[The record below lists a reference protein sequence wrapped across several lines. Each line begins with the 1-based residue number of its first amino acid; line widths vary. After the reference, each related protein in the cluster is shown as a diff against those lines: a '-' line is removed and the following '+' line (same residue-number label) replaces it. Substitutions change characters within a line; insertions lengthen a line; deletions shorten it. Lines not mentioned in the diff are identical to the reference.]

1 MRRHLLGAP
10 AVLAMMVHVQ
20 AAAADPGRGPR
31 ASRDEGT
38 SYLELAPGIMVP
50 VSDSEYT
57 AGTNNSFKLGARLGL
72 ALAAHVAFEFT
83 GDWTRLNEA
92 PRQFFDV
99 KATRYRI
106 LAGTRI
112 EGRLGRRAHLFGRV
126 AVGSDI
132 IHANV
137 RTQGSVVGTRF
148 ELDETDLGV
157 AVEFGT
163 GVVVEVTP
171 RFAVGAQFALPI
183 GLHYNADD
191 PEDSGDLDLEYKAV
205 DLDFLAA
212 MQLRF

>member
-1 MRRHLLGAP
+1 MRRLILGAT
-10 AVLAMMVHVQ
+10 AVLATMVHVRS
-20 AAAADPGRGPR
+20 ASADHGRHGPT
-31 ASRDEGT
+31 SRDEGT
-38 SYLELAPGIMVP
+38 SYLELAPGLVVP
-50 VSDSEYT
+50 LADSEYT
-57 AGTNNSFKLGARLGL
+57 AGTNDSFKLGARLGL

-106 LAGTRI
+106 LAGIRI

-157 AVEFGT
+157 AIEFGT
-163 GVVVEVTP
+163 GVVVELTP
-171 RFAVGAQFALPI
+171 ALAVGAQLALPI

-205 DLDFLAA
+205 DLDVLAA
-212 MQLRF
+212 IQLRF